1 MRLSLRWLGEL
12 VDLSGL
18 APQQVADALT
28 FHVAEVESV
37 EAVGAALD
45 AVLTARVLTCVPHP
59 GADRLRVT
67 TVDRGDGVVRTVV
80 CGAPNVAAG
89 QVVCHAPVGATL
101 PNGMTLALR
110 PIRGVTSDGMLCA
123 EDEMGLGSGHDGILV
138 LDPATPLG
146 RPVSQVLGL
155 SDHVLEVGNTA
166 ITHRPD
172 LWGHAGVA
180 RELAAVLGRKA
191 TFPGTP
197 AADAALEAARG
208 TAGPAVAIE
217 DEAGC
222 RRYVGL
228 ALEGLANGPSPARL
242 RARLE
247 AAGVRSVDLLVDLTQ
262 LAMLETGQPLHA
274 FDLHQLAGTVRA
286 RRARAGERLVT
297 LDGVERAL
305 QPDDIVI
312 ADEQRVLALA
322 GIMGGREGSVSGA
335 TTAVLLE
342 SACFEPG
349 RIRRTS
355 QRLGLRTDA
364 SARFEKSLDPLGC
377 EGAARR
383 FLQLVLEHCPQARLR
398 GAASDV
404 FPHPPAP
411 LEVDLAYDRVR
422 RRLGTRISDAE
433 VRARLQALGFAIVE
447 TRDGVRAR
455 VPSWRA
461 TRDIRGPEDLIE
473 EVGRT
478 RGYGDIQ
485 PVAPV
490 GALSPRRMPPAR
502 RAERKAASVLS
513 LELGYAQATC
523 YSFYAREDAERIG
536 LAGVAH
542 LALRNPLAADQDRL
556 VLSTLPNLLKAA
568 GRNLPRE
575 ASGRLWESTRL
586 VAPGAGAPEGAP
598 PVEVPMLGLLAFERD
613 AVEDAGGRAYLG
625 LLQDLRTLL
634 ARFGVPRPEVV
645 EGPARLHAALPLPSA
660 LHPGRT
666 AHLRVG
672 AQVVAVA
679 GEVAPAVRRAYGLA
693 GRQVHAEVLLAG
705 LVACLEEGGR
715 EYRPVPRFPV
725 APFDVAVV
733 VPRRTLA
740 ARVLEVVERALG
752 EHGQGARVFDAYE
765 GEGIP
770 PGHRSLALTVDLL
783 DREGT
788 LAPAQAEGLRKAVLA
803 ALEQAGWSVRTAK
816 S

>member
-1 MRLSLRWLGEL
+1 MRLSLRWLSEL

-18 APQQVADALT
+18 APQEVADALT

-37 EAVGAALD
+37 EAVGAALE
-45 AVLTARVLTCVPHP
+45 AVRTARVLTCVPHP

-123 EDEMGLGSGHDGILV
+123 EDEMGLGSGHEGILV

-146 RPVSQVLGL
+146 LPVSQVLGL

-172 LWGHAGVA
+172 LWGHVGVA

-208 TAGPAVAIE
+208 GAGPAVAIE

-228 ALEGLANGPSPARL
+228 SIEGLSNGATPARL

-274 FDLHQLAGTVRA
+274 FDAALLSGTVRA

-297 LDGVERAL
+297 LDGVERVL
-305 QPDDIVI
+305 QPEDIVI
-312 ADEQRVLALA
+312 ADERRVLALA
-322 GIMGGREGSVSGA
+322 GIMGGREGSVSAA
-335 TTAVLLE
+335 TTRVLLE

-383 FLQLVLEHCPQARLR
+383 FLELVLEHCPGARLLGPAR
-398 GAASDV
+398 DV
-404 FPHPPAP
+404 FPQPPAP

-433 VRARLQALGFAIVE
+433 VRSRLQALGFAITE

-461 TRDIRGPEDLIE
+461 TRDIRGPEDLVE

-490 GALSPRRMPPAR
+490 GAMSPRRMPPAR

-586 VAPGAGAPEGAP
+586 VAPQPAGAA
-598 PVEVPMLGLLAFERD
+598 PVEVGVLGLLAFERD
-613 AVEDAGGRAYLG
+613 AADDPGGRAYLG

-634 ARFGVPRPEVV
+634 ARFGAPGPEVL
-645 EGPARLHAALPLPSA
+645 EGPASLHAALPSPQA

-672 AQVVAVA
+672 GQVLAVA
-679 GEVAPAVRRAYGLA
+679 GEVAPAVRRAYGLP

-705 LVACLEEGGR
+705 LVACLEGGAP

-740 ARVLEVVERALG
+740 ARVLEVVQRTLG

-770 PGHRSLALTVDLL
+770 PGHRSLAITVDLL

-788 LAPAQAEGLRKAVLA
+788 LAPAQAEGLRKAVLG

-816 S
+816 A

>member
-1 MRLSLRWLGEL
+1 MRLSLRWLAEL
-12 VDLSGL
+12 VDLSAL
-18 APQQVADALT
+18 APQEVADALT

-37 EAVGAALD
+37 ERVGAALD
-45 AVLTARVLTCVPHP
+45 AVRTARVLTCVPHP

-123 EDEMGLGSGHDGILV
+123 EDELGLGAGHDGILV

-146 RPVSQVLGL
+146 LPVGEALGL
-155 SDHVLEVGNTA
+155 ADHVLELGNTA

-172 LWGHAGVA
+172 LWGHLGVA

-191 TFPGTP
+191 SFPGTP
-197 AADAALEAARG
+197 GADAALDAVRGAA
-208 TAGPAVAIE
+208 APAVAIE
-217 DEAGC
+217 DEGGC

-228 ALEGLANGPSPARL
+228 RLEGLANGPSPARL

-262 LAMLETGQPLHA
+262 LVMLETGQPLHA
-274 FDLHQLAGTVRA
+274 FDLDLLQGTVRA

-305 QPDDIVI
+305 HADDVVI
-312 ADEQRVLALA
+312 ADDRRVLALA
-322 GIMGGREGSVSGA
+322 GIMGGREGGVSA
-335 TTAVLLE
+335 STTRVLLE
-342 SACFEPG
+342 AASFDPG

-364 SARFEKSLDPLGC
+364 SARFEKSLDPAGC
-377 EGAARR
+377 EPAMRR
-383 FLQLVLEHCPQARLR
+383 FLELVLQHVPGARPA
-398 GAASDV
+398 GAPADL

-422 RRLGTRISDAE
+422 RRLGTRIPDAE
-433 VRARLQALGFAIVE
+433 VRARLQALGFGITE

-461 TRDIRGPEDLIE
+461 TRDIRGPEDLVE

-490 GALSPRRMPPAR
+490 GAMSPRRMPPAR

-523 YSFYAREDAERIG
+523 YSFYAREDAERVG
-536 LAGVAH
+536 LGAVPH
-542 LALRNPLAADQDRL
+542 LSLRNPLAADQDRL

-575 ASGRLWESTRL
+575 PRGRLWESTRL
-586 VAPGAGAPEGAP
+586 VAPRGEGP
-598 PVEVPMLGLLAFERD
+598 PAEVGTLGLLAFERD
-613 AVEDAGGRAYLG
+613 AAEDPQGLLYLG
-625 LLQDLRTLL
+625 VLQDLRALL
-634 ARFGVPRPEVV
+634 LRFGVARPEVR
-645 EGPARLHAALPLPSA
+645 EGVVALDGALPAPAA
-660 LHPGRT
+660 LHPGRC
-666 AHLRVG
+666 AHLRAAG
-672 AQVVAVA
+672 QVLAVV
-679 GEVAPAVRRAYGLA
+679 GEVAPAVRRAYGLP
-693 GRQVHAEVLLAG
+693 GRLVHAELALAG
-705 LVACLEEGGR
+705 LVACLQAGGS

-733 VPRRTLA
+733 VPRRTPAAEVLA
-740 ARVLEVVERALG
+740 VVEQALG
-752 EHGQGARVFDAYE
+752 DHGQGARVFDAYE
-765 GEGIP
+765 GPGIP
-770 PGHRSLALTVDLL
+770 DGQRSLAIAVDLL

-788 LAPAQAEGLRKAVLA
+788 LAPAQAEGLRKGVQA
-803 ALEQAGWSVRTAK
+803 ALERAGWSVRAAK
-816 S
+816 A